1 MTTTTKTPKVHVV
14 LRRPH
19 PVPSV
24 LALAKAISSGMA
36 AHVGTFPKPTP
47 PLVEL
52 DGDVSALDTAET
64 ATHTRTKGA
73 AQARDAKAAIV
84 ITDLNLLRSY
94 VEAVANADP
103 ANALTIATSA
113 AMSIRKRPTTTKND
127 LNVKPSKVSGSVSIT
142 ARVGTKQKVSHEWE
156 YSIDGGKTW
165 LAMPP
170 TVQGNTTLTGLT
182 PGSNVQFRHRAI
194 TIQGPADWSAPVALI
209 VT

>member
-36 AHVGTFPKPTP
+36 ANVGTFPKPTP
-47 PLVEL
+47 PLVVL

-73 AQARDAKAAIV
+73 AQARDAKLAIV
-84 ITDLNLLRSY
+84 VVDLNLLRSY

-103 ANALTIATSA
+103 ANASTIASSA
-113 AMSIRKRPTTTKND
+113 GMSLRKQPTTTKND

-156 YSIDGGKTW
+156 YSVDGGKTW

-170 TVQGNTTLTGLT
+170 TVQAKTTLTGLM
-182 PGSNVQFRHRAI
+182 PGSTVQFRHRAV
-194 TIQGPADWSAPVALI
+194 TLTGPADWGTPVPMI